1 MGWFSTVLKVVHTTS
16 GLLLKTVGAEYNQD
30 ATGNV
35 TTTIGALTF
44 TFISDAESKK
54 TTVQNS
60 DNVEYY
66 IYFSRVEDN
75 GFLSCAQKLIQPN
88 EIIDVTNLMA
98 KYRDGHITY
107 VPFSTGSKGRVI
119 SFTAEYILHDETIF
133 STDDDSQQQYVLTR
147 NNEGDMFIFSA
158 TQEFDSFEI
167 SFTDKNNINFNLR
180 DVKIDTV
187 GAKPHVLYEARVNL
201 PPGCS
206 NNYPFKDVRINMSI
220 TAGHAEY
227 LRGKLLADKR

>member
-30 ATGNV
+30 ATGNI

-44 TFISDAESKK
+44 TFISDVQSKK
-54 TTVQNS
+54 TTVYNS

-75 GFLSCAQKLIQPN
+75 GFLSCAQKLIKPN
-88 EIIDVTNLMA
+88 QEINVTDLMA

-107 VPFSTGSKGRVI
+107 VPFSADSNGRVI

-133 STDDDSQQQYVLTR
+133 STDDDPRQQYVLTR
-147 NNEGDMFIFSA
+147 NKESDMFIFTA

-180 DVKIDTV
+180 DVKIDKV
-187 GAKPHVLYEARVNL
+187 GTNPYLLYEARVNL

-220 TAGHAEY
+220 TPGHVEY